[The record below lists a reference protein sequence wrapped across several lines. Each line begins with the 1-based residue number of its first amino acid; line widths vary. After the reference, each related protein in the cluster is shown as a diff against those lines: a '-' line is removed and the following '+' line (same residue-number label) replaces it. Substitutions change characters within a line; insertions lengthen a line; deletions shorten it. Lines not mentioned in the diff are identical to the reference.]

1 MSPRWVPSRRGAG
14 GVGGRLLARHPLAR
28 HPLARFPL
36 ARFLL
41 RRTATAVLL
50 AFGVTLVTFVLT
62 NLVPGDPAAASLGQ
76 RAIGDPAIVAQFRH
90 HYGLDKPLPVQYV
103 TYLGNLLQGDLGE
116 SQQSHQ
122 PVLTDLSTAVPATL
136 ELAGA
141 AIVVSLVVGVAF
153 GVVAALRRDRFTDQ
167 LLRVVS
173 LLGVSVPT
181 FWLALLA
188 FYVFF
193 YRLGIAPGSGRIAP
207 DLTAPPH
214 VTGLY
219 TVDAALAGQW
229 PVLWSAVGHLM
240 LPALVLTAYTVGLLT
255 RFTRSAVL
263 EVLGQ
268 DYVRAARAKGLPA
281 RTVLFQYVLRAAL
294 VPVVTVAGLAFGA
307 LLSGTVLVESIF
319 AWPGLGAYAYR
330 SATTLDL
337 PAVMGVGLVVG
348 IVYLTVNL
356 AVDVLYGVID
366 PRVRVQ

>member
-1 MSPRWVPSRRGAG
+1 MSG
-14 GVGGRLLARHPLAR
+14 GGRLLARHPLAR
-28 HPLARFPL
+28 
-36 ARFLL
+36 FLL
-41 RRTATAVLL
+41 RRTAVAVLL

-62 NLVPGDPAAASLGQ
+62 NVVPGDPAAANLGQ
-76 RAIGDPAIVAQFRH
+76 RAIGDPAVVDQFRKQH
-90 HYGLDKPLPVQYV
+90 GLDQPLPAQYV
-103 TYLGNLLQGDLGE
+103 TYLGHLFQGDLGE
-116 SQQSHQ
+116 SQQTHQ
-122 PVLTDLSTAVPATL
+122 PVLTDLATAVPATL

-141 AIVVSLVVGVAF
+141 AIAVSLVIGVAL
-153 GVVAALRRDRFTDQ
+153 GVVAALRRDRLTDQ

-193 YRLGIAPGSGRIAP
+193 YQLGVAPGSGRLAP
-207 DLTAPPH
+207 GMAPPPY
-214 VTGLY
+214 VTGLH
-219 TVDAALAGQW
+219 TIDAALAGQW
-229 PVLWSAVGHLM
+229 PVFWSAAGHLV

-263 EVLGQ
+263 DVLGQ
-268 DYVRAARAKGLPA
+268 DYVRAARAKGLPG
-281 RTVLFQYVLRAAL
+281 RTVLLQYVLRAAL
-294 VPVVTVAGLAFGA
+294 VPVVTIAGLAFGA

>member
-1 MSPRWVPSRRGAG
+1 MSRRWALSS
-14 GVGGRLLARHPLAR
+14 GVGGRLRSPAHGH
-28 HPLARFPL
+28 HPLARFL
-36 ARFLL
+36 A

-50 AFGVTLVTFVLT
+50 AFGVTLVTFALT
-62 NLVPGDPAAASLGQ
+62 NLVPGDPAAANLGQ

-90 HYGLDKPLPVQYV
+90 QYGLDKPLPAQYL
-103 TYLGNLLQGDLGE
+103 TYLSNLLHGDLGE

-122 PVLTDLSTAVPATL
+122 PVLDDLGSVVPATL

-141 AIVVSLVVGVAF
+141 AIVPSLLIGVAF
-153 GVVAALRRDRFTDQ
+153 GVVAALRRNRFTDQ
-167 LLRVVS
+167 VLRVFS

-188 FYVFF
+188 YYLFF
-193 YRLGIAPGSGRIAP
+193 YRLGWAPGSGRIAP
-207 DLTAPPH
+207 DLTAPRGI
-214 VTGLY
+214 TGLY
-219 TVDAALAGQW
+219 TVDAALTGQW
-229 PVLWSAVGHLM
+229 PVLWSAVSHLI

-263 EVLGQ
+263 EVLDQ
-268 DYVRAARAKGLPA
+268 DFVRAARAKGLPG
-281 RTVLFQYVLRAAL
+281 RTVLFQYVLRAAM
-294 VPVVTVAGLAFGA
+294 VPIITVAGLAFGN

-348 IVYLTVNL
+348 LVYVTVNL
-356 AVDVLYGVID
+356 VVDVLYGVID
-366 PRVRVQ
+366 PRVRAQ